1 MRKKKA
7 MDWFANWISDLMVK
21 FGLLSSP
28 DDRKLAKEL
37 ANFKEKHLQVL
48 SSPTLPAQQME
59 YNGETNMR
67 YMLYDIYI

>member
-1 MRKKKA
+1 

-37 ANFKEKHLQVL
+37 ANFKEKEN
-48 SSPTLPAQQME
+48 SRE
-59 YNGETNMR
+59 WFETNR
-67 YMLYDIYI
+67 VIAYFKKTQQSKKKS